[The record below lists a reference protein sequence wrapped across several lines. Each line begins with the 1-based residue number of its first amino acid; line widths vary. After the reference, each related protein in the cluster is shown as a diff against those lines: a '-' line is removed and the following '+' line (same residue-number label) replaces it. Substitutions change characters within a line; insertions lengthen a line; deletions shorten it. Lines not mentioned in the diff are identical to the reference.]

1 MIATNKMIVTFEPYY
16 ISNDWGNFVD
26 IENYKYDIH
35 FKPLHLVKKK
45 YNYYDNVNNAN
56 NTNNANIANE
66 DKIIITNIIFKVSST
81 TFVTI
86 LLAYFA
92 YKAI

>member
-35 FKPLHLVKKK
+35 FKPLPLVKKK
-45 YNYYDNVNNAN
+45 YNYYD
-56 NTNNANIANE
+56 NANIANE